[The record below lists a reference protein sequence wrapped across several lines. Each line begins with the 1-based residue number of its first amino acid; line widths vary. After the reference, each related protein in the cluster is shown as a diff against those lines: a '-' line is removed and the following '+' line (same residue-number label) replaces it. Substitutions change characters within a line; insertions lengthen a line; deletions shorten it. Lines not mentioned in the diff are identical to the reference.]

1 MTTIKYYVIL
11 YGMNKLEVL
20 TLKKK
25 KLGSLKP
32 IGGRALQNLEDWL
45 KIELTYSSNAIEGN
59 TLSRME
65 TAEVIEKGVSATISG
80 KPLKDQIEA
89 INHARAIELIKDL
102 AKRRKSHQFITEDD
116 ILSIHKIILSGVM
129 DEWAGKYRQ
138 TQVYIRGTNLD
149 LPDPNK
155 VPILMK
161 KFIEWIC
168 DQQMEHPVKV
178 ASDAH
183 FKFESIHPFVDGNG
197 RVGRLLMNLILII
210 NGYPMAI
217 IRNEERTQ
225 YLQALNVAQ
234 TKGELKLLEDLIGNA
249 VERSLDAYIAMAE
262 GKSVLPYLAD
272 KVSED
277 SEKLLKI
284 GELAKA
290 AGETIP
296 TIRYWTKE
304 GFLKVAKRTEGGYQL
319 YDSSQIDRAKEVRHL
334 QDEQR
339 LSLSEIKQKLGI

>member
-1 MTTIKYYVIL
+1 MR
-11 YGMNKLEVL
+11 KLDEL

-25 KLGSLKP
+25 KLDTLKP
-32 IGGRALQNLEDWL
+32 AQGQAFQNLEHWL
-45 KIELTYSSNAIEGN
+45 KVELTYSSNAIEGN
-59 TLSRME
+59 ALSRME

-225 YLQALNVAQ
+225 YLQSLNVAQ
-234 TKGELKLLEDLIGNA
+234 TKGDFGLLEDLVESA
-249 VERSLDAYIAMAE
+249 VERSLDAYIAAAE
-262 GKSVLPYLAD
+262 GKAVLPNLIGEISPESD
-272 KVSED
+272 
-277 SEKLLKI
+277 KLLKI

-290 AGETIP
+290 ASETIP

-304 GFLKVAKRTEGGYQL
+304 GFLKVAKYTEGGYQL
-319 YDSSQIDRAKEVRHL
+319 YDSSQIDRAKEVRYL

-339 LSLSEIKQKLGI
+339 LSLGEIKVKLGTKKPKSHKK